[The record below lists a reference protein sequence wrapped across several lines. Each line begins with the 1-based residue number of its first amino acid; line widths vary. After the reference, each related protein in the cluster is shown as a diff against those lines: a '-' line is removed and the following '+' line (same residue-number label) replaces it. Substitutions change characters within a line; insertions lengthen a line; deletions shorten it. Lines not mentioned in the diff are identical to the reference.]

1 MASTQTRQSTD
12 VALPGSAGVTVGR
25 GNLRGMLAIDMCETE
40 NEYSLFMDMPG
51 EMSAACFIQTMLS
64 CHQQFNLSC

>member
-1 MASTQTRQSTD
+1 MASTQTRQSSTD

-25 GNLRGMLAIDMCETE
+25 GNLRGMMAVDMCETD

-51 EMSAACFIQTMLS
+51 KQVCFTIDTSPYLTAHLS
-64 CHQQFNLSC
+64 